1 MKCTQGVT
9 RERRQSDVPAVGAD
23 DAAKI
28 KNYVKSHPFFSAESS
43 WEFGKG

>member
-1 MKCTQGVT
+1 VT

-28 KNYVKSHPFFSAESS
+28 KNYVSHPFFSAESYGNS
-43 WEFGKG
+43 ERG